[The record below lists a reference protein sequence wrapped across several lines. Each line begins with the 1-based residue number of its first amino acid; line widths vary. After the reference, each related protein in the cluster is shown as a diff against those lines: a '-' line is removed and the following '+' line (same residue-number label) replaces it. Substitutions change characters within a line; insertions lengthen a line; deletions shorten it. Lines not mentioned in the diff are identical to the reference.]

1 VRYPLEVNLTMTR
14 VNKMILS
21 VLKGI
26 IVKVA
31 SKVFLEW
38 LIFWV
43 AEMIVESTKTTKDDE
58 FLAKMKEIIKD

>member
-1 VRYPLEVNLTMTR
+1 
-14 VNKMILS
+14 MIAS

-26 IVKVA
+26 IVKLA
-31 SKVFLEW
+31 SKAFLEW

-43 AEMIVESTKTTKDDE
+43 AGMIVDSTKTTKDDE

>member
-1 VRYPLEVNLTMTR
+1 MTR

>member
-1 VRYPLEVNLTMTR
+1 
-14 VNKMILS
+14 MILS

-26 IVKVA
+26 IVKLA

-43 AEMIVESTKTTKDDE
+43 AEMLVESTETTKDDE